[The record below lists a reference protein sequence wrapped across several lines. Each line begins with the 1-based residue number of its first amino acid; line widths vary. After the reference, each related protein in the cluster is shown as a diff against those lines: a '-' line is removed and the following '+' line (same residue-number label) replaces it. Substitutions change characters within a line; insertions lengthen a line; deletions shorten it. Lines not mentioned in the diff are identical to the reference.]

1 MYKGFALFL
10 LSLAFIAGILYYVGF
25 NETVGVMLSIQPA
38 YILLLIILQ
47 LFTMFLSAVK
57 WRIILRHVKVSFTNL
72 LAVTFVGY
80 FINNITPIGMAGGE
94 PVKAYLLSKKEGIAA
109 EKAFS
114 SVVVDLFLEI
124 VPIFLLSSIA
134 IFLILTNGISLEIA
148 MVIVTASFVLLFF
161 FLLSLT
167 LAINKEYSMKII
179 KILLCSISRMPYM
192 KSRADKIL
200 SEIEVIYGKFNK
212 AMKEQMLD
220 NYILLFGTGISIIVW
235 SLRLLRVYIIFLAIG
250 IKIPLATLVVVQ
262 AVAIVVTFIPI
273 SPGALGI
280 WEGTNIALFSL
291 LGASAGVTAVKA
303 ATVTMIDRL
312 VFYVFPTALGV
323 ISAMWLGVDVL
334 GLVKKEATGKVDMEN
349 VAKVI
354 GSEEGKI

>member
-1 MYKGFALFL
+1 MYKGFVLFL
-10 LSLAFIAGILYYVGF
+10 LSLALIGGILYYVGF
-25 NETVGVMLSIQPA
+25 NETVGAMLSIRLE
-38 YILLLIILQ
+38 YFFLLILLQ

-57 WRIILRHVKVSFTNL
+57 WRLILRHVKVSFTNL
-72 LAVTFVGY
+72 LAATFVGY

-94 PVKAYLLSKKEGIAA
+94 PVKAYLLSKKEGIAP

-124 VPIFLLSSIA
+124 IPIFLLSSVA
-134 IFLILTNGISLEIA
+134 IFLILTNGISPEIA
-148 MVIVTASFVLLFF
+148 LVIIAASFVLLLFF
-161 FLLSLT
+161 VLALT

-179 KILLCSISRMPYM
+179 NVLICSFSRIPYM
-192 KSRADKIL
+192 KGRAEKIH

-220 NYILLFGTGISIIVW
+220 NYILLFGTCISIIVW
-235 SLRLLRVYIIFLAIG
+235 SLRLLRVYVIFLAIG
-250 IKIPLATLVVVQ
+250 INIPLATLVIVQ
-262 AVAIVVTFIPI
+262 AFAIVVTFIPV

-291 LGASAGVTAVKA
+291 LGASAGVTAIKA

-312 VFYVFPTALGV
+312 IFYVFPTVLGV
-323 ISAMWLGVDVL
+323 VSAMLLGVDVL

-354 GSEEGKI
+354 ESET

>member
-1 MYKGFALFL
+1 MYKGFVLFL

-38 YILLLIILQ
+38 YFVLLILLQ

-57 WRIILRHVKVSFTNL
+57 WRIILRHVKVSFKNI

-94 PVKAYLLSKKEGIAA
+94 PVKAYLLAKKEGIAP

-124 VPIFLLSSIA
+124 IPIFLLSSIA
-134 IFLILTNGISLEIA
+134 IFLILTNGISMEIA
-148 MVIVTASFVLLFF
+148 MVIIAASFVLLFF
-161 FLLSLT
+161 FVLSLT

-179 KILLCSISRMPYM
+179 NVLLCSFSRLPYM
-192 KSRADKIL
+192 KGRAEKIR

-220 NYILLFGTGISIIVW
+220 NYILLFGTCISIIVW
-235 SLRLLRVYIIFLAIG
+235 SLRILRVYIIFLAIG
-250 IKIPLATLVVVQ
+250 IKIPMATLVIVQ
-262 AVAIVVTFIPI
+262 AFAIVVTFIPI

-291 LGASAGVTAVKA
+291 LGASAGVTAVMA

-312 VFYVFPTALGV
+312 IFYVFPTVLGV
-323 ISAMWLGVDVL
+323 VSAMWLGVNVL
-334 GLVKKEATGKVDMEN
+334 GLLKKEASGKVDMEN

-354 GSEEGKI
+354 DS